1 VHSKKLKC
9 FYFNFINYSVHT
21 IVQPATMTTATPPTP
36 ATETFFGISR
46 MEDAEPVVP
55 FTAAAS
61 AADNGGST
69 PRPGTGTT
77 EQEDIQAHHHHLQ
90 RKEWRAKIEI
100 STQMEAQKIKRRR
113 LLKTTTY
120 YCPSTHPS
128 VKKALALLGTK
139 FENDAADDTTTPELI
154 TQSEFKLLQHAMSR
168 HRIRLE
174 VSDVTDLEQLR
185 ADLAETRMQTSVTE
199 TATIAAFALA
209 VSKAIPD
216 ATAAGIEP
224 EKIARLDSD
233 YLSALQEFNENKYW
247 VDALSREITRCS
259 APPLR
264 RLAHP
269 ISPTQ
274 HARIAPSSSSILTN
288 ILTPKTCK
296 QKFISLEL
304 LTKQIGAEFADFL
317 SNPGRRVDRKR
328 VAEQIADSLAA
339 RDQARARAS

>member
-1 VHSKKLKC
+1 
-9 FYFNFINYSVHT
+9 
-21 IVQPATMTTATPPTP
+21 MTTATP

-46 MEDAEPVVP
+46 MEDAEPVLP
-55 FTAAAS
+55 F

-69 PRPGTGTT
+69 PLPGTRTT
-77 EQEDIQAHHHHLQ
+77 EQEDIQARHHLQ
-90 RKEWRAKIEI
+90 RKEWRAKFEF
-100 STQMEAQKIKRRR
+100 SAQMEAQKMKRRR
-113 LLKTTTY
+113 SLKTTTY
-120 YCPSTHPS
+120 YRPSTHPS
-128 VKKALALLGTK
+128 VKKNIALLGTK
-139 FENDAADDTTTPELI
+139 FENDAADDTTELI
-154 TQSEFKLLQHAMSR
+154 TQSEFKLLQHAMAR

-185 ADLAETRMQTSVTE
+185 ADFAETRMQTSVAE
-199 TATIAAFALA
+199 TATIAAFAHA

-216 ATAAGIEP
+216 ATAAGIDP

-259 APPLR
+259 ATPFR

-317 SNPGRRVDRKR
+317 SNPGRRLDRKR

-339 RDQARARAS
+339 RDHKI

>member
-1 VHSKKLKC
+1 MFTQS
-9 FYFNFINYSVHT
+9 
-21 IVQPATMTTATPPTP
+21 IVQPATMTTTATTI
-36 ATETFFGISR
+36 AANEETFFGISR
-46 MEDAEPVVP
+46 MEDAEPALP
-55 FTAAAS
+55 FTAADIDCS
-61 AADNGGST
+61 DNGGST
-69 PRPGTGTT
+69 PRPGTN
-77 EQEDIQAHHHHLQ
+77 EQEDIQARHHLQ
-90 RKEWRAKIEI
+90 RKEWRAKFEV
-100 STQMEAQKIKRRR
+100 SAKAEAQKMKRRR
-113 LLKTTTY
+113 SAKTTTY
-120 YCPSTHPS
+120 YRPSTHPS

-139 FENDAADDTTTPELI
+139 MEMDELI
-154 TQSEFKLLQHAMSR
+154 TQSESKLLQQAMSR

-174 VSDVTDLEQLR
+174 VSDVTDLAQLR
-185 ADLAETRMQTSVTE
+185 ADLAETRMQTSVAE

-224 EKIARLDSD
+224 EKLARLDPA

-259 APPLR
+259 ASPLR

-274 HARIAPSSSSILTN
+274 HARIAPSAGSLLFN
-288 ILTPKTCK
+288 ILTPKTCR

-304 LTKQIGAEFADFL
+304 LTKQIGEEFADFI
-317 SNPGRRVDRKR
+317 SKPERRLDRKR

-339 RDQARARAS
+339 AALARARANKS

>member
-1 VHSKKLKC
+1 MHSKKLKC

-21 IVQPATMTTATPPTP
+21 IVQPATMTTATP

-55 FTAAAS
+55 FTAADTEC
-61 AADNGGST
+61 ADNGGST
-69 PRPGTGTT
+69 PRPGTGTN
-77 EQEDIQAHHHHLQ
+77 EQEDIQARHHHLQ
-90 RKEWRAKIEI
+90 RKEWRAKFEF
-100 STQMEAQKIKRRR
+100 SAQMEAQKMKRRR
-113 LLKTTTY
+113 SLKTTTY
-120 YCPSTHPS
+120 YRPSTHPS

-139 FENDAADDTTTPELI
+139 FENDAADDTTTTELI

-224 EKIARLDSD
+224 EKIARLDSG

-259 APPLR
+259 ATPFR

-317 SNPGRRVDRKR
+317 SNPGRRLDRKR